1 MNTTK
6 KYQKYQVYFFLY
18 LAVICELL
26 IIIVE
31 RDDAEAAWLKEKT
44 ELKRTNYAVILELL
58 KNNPIVNAGSNT
70 QLKVGE
76 VRKFV
81 VGIKGLGEADTVT
94 VPPTVTVSH
103 GLSQEILYA
112 VPLPDSLMGQKLYEF
127 EWKALS
133 AGLYNFNVNAGT
145 NRVATV
151 LDDGLTK
158 IKIGSLEFKRSLV
171 QEVIDSD
178 PTLKGTPIEA
188 FVSRS
193 ESLDPARFDIEV
205 ISDFLEQLTLKTS
218 DIVTAQGFKV
228 SNDIFIEG
236 TTPEKVTQ
244 INPSVGNTV
253 RKTDRWAWNGSLNSL
268 GIQTVSLSARD
279 SRNHPKMSISNIS
292 FKVNVKAP
300 IMRSRVSSAYA
311 GEMFEQTISVGG
323 LENNLSYTWTL
334 TVDGSQVAEGTGP
347 NVKYFIP
354 KSDLGKSMILNG
366 LYMNQPY
373 PVLKDS
379 GASTSTST
387 FSYEVSSP
395 NDHIFGLTASNG
407 VEYPISNVFEFSAVQ
422 CGKCVVENREPI
434 KNVSVSVE
442 DANGRD
448 LLDEMQVSTESSPD
462 GKPRV
467 TKVRF
472 YLKGKVSK
480 SGTEAIVRVK
490 AGSAKQEVRITII
503 P

>member
-1 MNTTK
+1 MAHEK
-6 KYQKYQVYFFLY
+6 KFQKYQVYFFLY

-31 RDDAEAAWLKEKT
+31 RDDAEAAWLKEKN
-44 ELKRTNYAVILELL
+44 ELKRTNHAVILELL
-58 KNNPIVNAGSNT
+58 KNNPVVNAGSNT

-76 VRKFV
+76 VRKFI

-103 GLSQEILYA
+103 GLNQEILYA
-112 VPLPDSLMGQKLYEF
+112 VPLPDTLMGQKLYEF
-127 EWKALS
+127 EWKAPG
-133 AGLYNFNVNAGT
+133 AGMYNFSVDAGT
-145 NRVATV
+145 NRVAT
-151 LDDGLTK
+151 LMDNGLVK
-158 IKIGSLEFKRSLV
+158 VKIGSLEFKKSLV

-178 PTLKGTPIEA
+178 PQLKGTPIEM
-188 FVSRS
+188 FVTRS
-193 ESLDPARFDIEV
+193 ESLDPAKFDIEV

-218 DIVTAQGFKV
+218 DIVTAQGFRA

-244 INPSVGNTV
+244 INPSTGNTV
-253 RKTDRWAWNGSLNSL
+253 RKADRWAWGGVFNSP
-268 GIQTVSLSARD
+268 GMQTVTLSGRD
-279 SRNHPKMSISNIS
+279 SRNHPKMSISNVS

-300 IMRSRVSSAYA
+300 ILKNKVSTAYS
-311 GEMFEQTISVGG
+311 GEMFEQSVAVGG

-334 TVDGSQVAEGTGP
+334 TIDGNQVADGAGP
-347 NVKYFIP
+347 TVKYFIP
-354 KSDLGKSMILNG
+354 KMDMGKSMVLNAS
-366 LYMNQPY
+366 YMNQPY
-373 PVLKDS
+373 PVMKDS
-379 GASTSTST
+379 ASSPGTST

-407 VEYPISNVFEFSAVQ
+407 VEYPISNVFEFSAVH
-422 CGKCVVENREPI
+422 CGKCTIENREPI

-448 LLDEMQVSTESSPD
+448 LLDEMQISTENSPD

-480 SGTEAIVRVK
+480 NGTEATVRVK
-490 AGSAKQEVRITII
+490 AGSAKQEVRITLI